1 MNIDK
6 DMIRAAILAAIIYFM
21 RQDIMLALIIAVV
34 AYFMPR
40 LGL

>member
-6 DMIRAAILAAIIYFM
+6 YMIRAAILAAIIYFM
-21 RQDIMLALIIAVV
+21 RQDVMLALIIGVV

>member
-1 MNIDK
+1 
-6 DMIRAAILAAIIYFM
+6 MIRAAILAAIIYFM

-40 LGL
+40 IGL